1 MQRARTSS
9 CTRLRV
15 LLDQTL
21 NTTEAIV
28 RARASLLLLLL
39 AMW

>member
-1 MQRARTSS
+1 MQRPRTSG

-15 LLDQTL
+15 LLNQTL
-21 NTTEAIV
+21 DTTEAIV
-28 RARASLLLLLL
+28 RARASLLLRL